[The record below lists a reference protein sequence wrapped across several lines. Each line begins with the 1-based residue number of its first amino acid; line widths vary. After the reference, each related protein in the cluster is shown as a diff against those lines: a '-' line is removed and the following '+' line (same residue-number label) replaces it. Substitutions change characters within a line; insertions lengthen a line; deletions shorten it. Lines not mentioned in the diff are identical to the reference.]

1 MVDVFE
7 EVEGELRSERYKQVA
22 LKLAP
27 WIVGGLLAGI
37 IVVGGVYAYVTVR
50 EKAVEKASGAYA
62 QGMATLATG
71 DGATAFKRF
80 AEVPASAKG
89 YRSMALMQQGG
100 IRLIDGKTKEA
111 VALFDQAAAA
121 APGGKLGVLLADVAR
136 LKSAFAVMD
145 EASYADTEARL
156 KPLTEENRPYR
167 AEAIEALSLAKIN
180 AGKMKEARQDL
191 VLLSLSNDAPEP
203 VRGRARNIVT
213 MIDSGLLTSMPAVV
227 KAAAALPPM
236 SNLPPELLQSLQGGP
251 QGGPQGPGGPEGP
264 AGAPA
269 PGAPQ

>member
-1 MVDVFE
+1 VVDVFE

-37 IVVGGVYAYVTVR
+37 IVVGGVYAYVTLG
-50 EKAVEKASGAYA
+50 EKAVEKASAAYA

-71 DGATAFKRF
+71 DGATAFKKF

-100 IRLIDGKTKEA
+100 IRLIDGKKKEA

-145 EASYADTEARL
+145 DASYADTEARL

-213 MIDSGLLTSMPAVV
+213 MIDSGLLANMPAVV

-251 QGGPQGPGGPEGP
+251 QGPGGPEGP